1 MMENLEGEFLLD
13 LFIFQDL
20 RIAFPSIFLD
30 GVIFKIFPSA
40 PSLVELTGDYI
51 KFWFL
56 NIPQLDVCTG
66 EIVFGFILPVP
77 KNYSI

>member
-20 RIAFPSIFLD
+20 RIAFSSILD

-56 NIPQLDVCTG
+56 NIPQFHVCTG

-77 KNYSI
+77 KNCSI